1 MACMVYI
8 NQCCFVWSTS
18 GRGPWIYL
26 GGVVFVLLSSAR
38 TTYILYIFYIFF
50 YIVYSLYLLLDDL

>member
-1 MACMVYI
+1 MVYI
-8 NQCCFVWSTS
+8 NQSCFVWSTS

-38 TTYILYIFYIFF
+38 TTYIFYIFF